1 MNVLVIDRY
10 TFGTP
15 HLPDEQ
21 SLMEIEN
28 ARRRWAS
35 RFLLRLLRLG
45 IQLVIV
51 LVLLGLVWVAPVL
64 SQETKDVLLTVV
76 RLW

>member
-1 MNVLVIDRY
+1 MNVSVIDRY

-15 HLPDEQ
+15 YLSDEQ
-21 SLMEIEN
+21 SLAEIEN
-28 ARRRWAS
+28 ARKRLAA

-51 LVLLGLVWVAPVL
+51 LGLLGLVWVAPVL
-64 SQETKDVLLTVV
+64 SQGTRDVLLTMV

>member
-1 MNVLVIDRY
+1 MNISVIDRY

-21 SLMEIEN
+21 FLAEIEH
-28 ARRRWAS
+28 ARKRSVSR
-35 RFLLRLLRLG
+35 RFLVLLRLG
-45 IQLVIV
+45 IQLLIV

-64 SQETKDVLLTVV
+64 S
-76 RLW
+76 